1 MDSRF
6 SRTERIFGAEGMVRL
21 KNSRVAVFGVG
32 GVGSYIA
39 EGLARSGVGHIDL
52 IDSDDVDITNLNR
65 QIEALTDTVGRPKAA
80 VMKERILQI
89 NPECDVTVHEC
100 FFLPDNSDSFDF
112 MKYDYVADAVDTV
125 TAKIELVMKANRE
138 GTPIISSMGTGNKL
152 CPAMLEVSDI
162 YKTSVCPL
170 ARVMRQELKK
180 RGVKKL
186 KVVYSKEEPIQA
198 LASEEENAHRRNIP
212 ASAVFVPATAGLII
226 ASEIV
231 KDILK
236 LN

>member
-6 SRTERIFGAEGMVRL
+6 SRTERIFGAEGMQRL
-21 KNSRVAVFGVG
+21 ENACVAVFGVG

-39 EGLARSGVGHIDL
+39 EGLARSGVGHLHL

-65 QIEALTDTVGRPKAA
+65 QIEALSDTVGKPKAEA
-80 VMKERILQI
+80 MKQRILQI
-89 NPECDVTVHEC
+89 NPQCEVTVKNW
-100 FFLPDNSDSFDF
+100 FFLPENSDEFDF
-112 MKYDYVADAVDTV
+112 RQYDYIADAVDTV
-125 TAKIELVMKANRE
+125 TAKIELVMKADRE

-152 CPAMLEVSDI
+152 SPAMLEVADI

-180 RGVKKL
+180 RGIKKL
-186 KVVYSKEEPIQA
+186 KVVYSKEEPIKA
-198 LASEEENAHRRNIP
+198 KPSEEENEHRRSIP
-212 ASAVFVPATAGLII
+212 ASAVFVPAAAGLII

-231 KDILK
+231 KELVN
-236 LN
+236 L

>member
-6 SRTERIFGAEGMVRL
+6 SRTQRIFGADGMERL
-21 KNSRVAVFGVG
+21 KTSHVAVFGVG

-39 EGLARSGVGHIDL
+39 EGLTRCGVGHITL

-65 QIEALTDTVGRPKAA
+65 QIQALSDTVGMPKAE
-80 VMKERILQI
+80 VMKQRILQI
-89 NPECDVTVHEC
+89 NPDCDVTVRDC
-100 FFLPDNSDSFDF
+100 FFLPENSDSFDF
-112 MKYDYVADAVDTV
+112 SEYDYIADAVDTV
-125 TAKIELVMKANRE
+125 TAKIELVIKAERE

-180 RGVKKL
+180 RGIKKL
-186 KVVYSKEEPIQA
+186 KVVYSKEAPIQVSA
-198 LASEEENAHRRNIP
+198 NEQSEHRRSIP
-212 ASAVFVPATAGLII
+212 ASAVFVPASAGLLI

-231 KDILK
+231 KALVD
-236 LN
+236 NN

>member
-6 SRTERIFGAEGMVRL
+6 SRTERIFGADGMEKL
-21 KNSRVAVFGVG
+21 KKSHIAVFGVG

-89 NPECDVTVHEC
+89 NPECNVTVHEC

-112 MKYDYVADAVDTV
+112 TKYDYIADAVDTV
-125 TAKIELVMKANRE
+125 TAKIELVMKASRE

-152 CPAMLEVSDI
+152 CPTMLEVSDI

-198 LASEEENAHRRNIP
+198 LASNEENAHRRSIP

-231 KDILK
+231 KDIVK
-236 LN
+236 

>member
-6 SRTERIFGAEGMVRL
+6 SRTERIFGADGMERL
-21 KNSRVAVFGVG
+21 RNSHVAVFGVG

-39 EGLARSGVGHIDL
+39 EGLARSGVGHISL

-65 QIEALTDTVGRPKAA
+65 QIEALSDTVGQPKAA
-80 VMKERILQI
+80 VMRERILQI
-89 NPECDVTVHEC
+89 NPECEVAVHDC

-112 MKYDYVADAVDTV
+112 TEYDYVADAVDTV
-125 TAKIELVMKANRE
+125 TAKIELVMKAQRE

-180 RGVKKL
+180 RGVRKL
-186 KVVYSKEEPIQA
+186 KVVYSKEEPIQV
-198 LASEEENAHRRNIP
+198 LASDEENVHRRNIP
-212 ASAVFVPATAGLII
+212 ASAVFVPAAAGLII

-231 KDILK
+231 KGILK
-236 LN
+236 IN

>member
-112 MKYDYVADAVDTV
+112 TKYDYVADAVDTV

-198 LASEEENAHRRNIP
+198 RASEEENANRRNIP

>member
-65 QIEALTDTVGRPKAA
+65 QIEALTDTVGRPKVA

-112 MKYDYVADAVDTV
+112 TKYDYVADAVDTV

-186 KVVYSKEEPIQA
+186 NVVYSKEEPIQA

>member
-6 SRTERIFGAEGMVRL
+6 SRTKRIFGAEGMVRL

-112 MKYDYVADAVDTV
+112 TKYDYVADAVDTV

-186 KVVYSKEEPIQA
+186 KVVYSKEEPIHV
-198 LASEEENAHRRNIP
+198 LASDEENAHRRNIP

>member
-65 QIEALTDTVGRPKAA
+65 QIEALTDTVGRPKVA

-112 MKYDYVADAVDTV
+112 TKYDYVADAVDTV

>member
-1 MDSRF
+1 MDQRF
-6 SRTERIFGAEGMVRL
+6 SRAERIFGADGMERL
-21 KNSRVAVFGVG
+21 RSSCVAVFGVG

-39 EGLARSGVGHIDL
+39 EGLARSGVGHIHL
-52 IDSDDVDITNLNR
+52 IDSDEVDITNLNR
-65 QIEALTDTVGRPKAA
+65 QLEALSDTVGKPKAEA
-80 VMKERILQI
+80 MKQRILQI
-89 NPECDVTVHEC
+89 NPECDVVVHNC
-100 FFLPDNSDSFDF
+100 FFLPENSDDFDF
-112 MKYDYVADAVDTV
+112 TQYDYVADAVDTV
-125 TAKIELVMKANRE
+125 TAKIELVMKAQRE

-186 KVVYSKEEPIQA
+186 KVVYSKEEPIKA
-198 LASEEENAHRRNIP
+198 LASEEENAHRRSIP
-212 ASAVFVPATAGLII
+212 ASAVFVPGTAGLII

-231 KDILK
+231 KDIL
-236 LN
+236 NR

>member
-6 SRTERIFGAEGMVRL
+6 SRTARIFGADGMERL
-21 KNSRVAVFGVG
+21 SNSHIAVFGVG

-39 EGLARSGVGHIDL
+39 EGLARSGVGHITL
-52 IDSDDVDITNLNR
+52 VDSDDVDITNLNR
-65 QIEALTDTVGRPKAA
+65 QIEALSDTVGQPKAQA
-80 VMKERILQI
+80 MKERILLI
-89 NPECDVTVHEC
+89 NPECEVTVRDC

-112 MKYDYVADAVDTV
+112 TQYDYVADAVDTV
-125 TAKIELVMKANRE
+125 TAKIELVIKAQRE

-198 LASEEENAHRRNIP
+198 LASEEENAHRRSIP

-236 LN
+236 SN

>member
-1 MDSRF
+1 MDGRF
-6 SRTERIFGAEGMVRL
+6 SRTERIFGAEGMERL
-21 KNSRVAVFGVG
+21 RNAHVAVFGVG

-39 EGLARSGVGHIDL
+39 EGLARSGVGRISL

-65 QIEALTDTVGRPKAA
+65 QIEALSDTVGKPKAA

-89 NPECDVTVHEC
+89 NPECEVTVHEC
-100 FFLPDNSDSFDF
+100 FFLPENSAEFDF
-112 MKYDYVADAVDTV
+112 TQYDYVADAVDTV
-125 TAKIELVMKANRE
+125 TAKIELVMKAQRE
-138 GTPIISSMGTGNKL
+138 GTPIIGSMGTGNKL

-198 LASEEENAHRRNIP
+198 LASDEENAHRRSIP

-231 KDILK
+231 KDIVK
-236 LN
+236 

>member
-1 MDSRF
+1 MDQRF
-6 SRTERIFGAEGMVRL
+6 SRTERIFGADGMDKLR
-21 KNSRVAVFGVG
+21 NSCVAVFGVG

-39 EGLARSGVGHIDL
+39 EGLARSGVGHIHL

-65 QIEALTDTVGRPKAA
+65 QLEALTETVGQPKAEA
-80 VMKERILQI
+80 MRQRILQI
-89 NPECDVTVHEC
+89 NPECDVIVHDC
-100 FFLPDNSDSFDF
+100 FFLPENSEDFDF
-112 MKYDYVADAVDTV
+112 TKYDYVADAVDTV
-125 TAKIELVMKANRE
+125 TAKIELVLKAQRE

-186 KVVYSKEEPIQA
+186 KVVYSKEEPIKA
-198 LASEEENAHRRNIP
+198 MASEEENAHRRSIP
-212 ASAVFVPATAGLII
+212 ASAVFVPGTAGLII

-231 KDILK
+231 KDIAFK
-236 LN
+236 

>member
-1 MDSRF
+1 MDQRF
-6 SRTERIFGAEGMVRL
+6 SRTERIFGADGMDKLR
-21 KNSRVAVFGVG
+21 NSCVAVFGVG

-39 EGLARSGVGHIDL
+39 EGLARSGVGHIHL

-65 QIEALTDTVGRPKAA
+65 QLEALTDTVGMPKAEA
-80 VMKERILQI
+80 MKLRILQI
-89 NPECDVTVHEC
+89 NPECDVIVHDC
-100 FFLPDNSDSFDF
+100 FFLPENSGDFDF
-112 MKYDYVADAVDTV
+112 TKYDYVADAVDTV
-125 TAKIELVMKANRE
+125 TAKIELVMKAQRE

-152 CPAMLEVSDI
+152 CPAMLEVADI

-186 KVVYSKEEPIQA
+186 KVIYSKEEPIKA
-198 LASEEENAHRRNIP
+198 MASEEENAHRRSIP
-212 ASAVFVPATAGLII
+212 ASAVFVPGTAGLII

-231 KDILK
+231 KDILQG
-236 LN
+236 

>member
-1 MDSRF
+1 MDGRF
-6 SRTERIFGAEGMVRL
+6 SRTERIFGAEGMERL
-21 KNSRVAVFGVG
+21 KNSHVAVFGVG

-52 IDSDDVDITNLNR
+52 IDSDDVDITNINR
-65 QIEALTDTVGRPKAA
+65 QIEALSDTVGRPKAEA
-80 VMKERILQI
+80 MRERILQI
-89 NPECDVTVHEC
+89 NPECEVKVHNC
-100 FFLPDNSDSFDF
+100 FFLPENSDSFDF
-112 MKYDYVADAVDTV
+112 TRYDYIADAVDTV
-125 TAKIELVMKANRE
+125 TAKIELVMKASRE
-138 GTPIISSMGTGNKL
+138 DTPIISSMGTGNKL

-198 LASEEENAHRRNIP
+198 AASDEEHAHRRNIP